1 MNFYQIKIA
10 FYFFLMLVFL
20 IMAFTT
26 NDKSNVQFFS
36 SLGIIMGA
44 LAIKFLNENSKL
56 EN

>member
-1 MNFYQIKIA
+1 
-10 FYFFLMLVFL
+10 MLVFL

-36 SLGIIMGA
+36 SFGIIMGA